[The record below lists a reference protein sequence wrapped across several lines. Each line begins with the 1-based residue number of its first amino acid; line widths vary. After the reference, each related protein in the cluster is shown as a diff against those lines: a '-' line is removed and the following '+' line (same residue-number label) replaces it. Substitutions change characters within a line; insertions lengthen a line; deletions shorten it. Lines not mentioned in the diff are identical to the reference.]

1 MPPAPDD
8 PAAHAAAQAILE
20 RHDLGQ
26 AEDNIRAAARDFLIA
41 VQLAAPA
48 EIEVE
53 APAGDGGRCDL
64 TTADVIF
71 EFKRRIGAKPGLQ
84 PDPVY
89 VDQLDRYLASARDNA
104 LPQRVGILT
113 DGRNWIARW
122 PDMAGLRTDAQYA
135 HELKSADGWLELYR
149 WLSDVSQALEARGI
163 PADDDEVRRR
173 LGPGPRFQQ
182 HLAELRA
189 LYDANRDRETIR
201 VKRELW
207 RRLLSAALGVA
218 VEEEPDLDGL
228 FLRHTYLSVVVGL
241 AVQSAFGIDIL
252 AKAASEPADLIEGR
266 IFQDE
271 TGVRGVVE
279 SDFFGWPAEVG
290 GERWLQGMARRVQHF
305 DWRNAESDIARILY
319 ESVIPAE
326 DRRRLGEY
334 YTPLWLARAIVD
346 EVVQQPL
353 EQTVLDP
360 ACGSGTFI
368 YAAVERFLAAARE
381 ADWSAERTLD
391 RLPTQVQGIDV
402 HPVSVHLARATWTF
416 AARSALERA
425 RDANVPV
432 ATVAPIYLGDSLQL
446 RTAGQDLFSR
456 DRVRIEIDDDDD
468 RHLDFPLSLVQQS
481 DWFDQTMIEISEAIE
496 NRDDPLHALD
506 KQGITED
513 VSERGMLE
521 QTVATMEALHA
532 EGRDH
537 IWGYYTRNMVRP
549 TMLSESKVDAIVGNP
564 PWLTY
569 NKTQAIVRSELERQ
583 SKSFYGIWTGGRYAT
598 HQDVAGL
605 FFTRCVDLYLEVGG
619 SIGMVMPQSALQ
631 TGQYREWRTGAWNR
645 VAADLAWREPW
656 DLERIEPNTFFPVP
670 SCVVF
675 AERLEEQS
683 GESRRT
689 PRGLPAS
696 ASQWLGPEGGPYQRE
711 NVALR
716 DTSGGYASPY
726 GERARQGATI
736 VPRCLF
742 FVEEE
747 ESDAGIAAD
756 VVRVRARRGAQDKE
770 PWRSLD
776 LAKIDNRPIER
787 EYVWDVHLGETVA
800 PYVLLDPLRAVLPMT
815 PDAPMI
821 ERDEHGIHGV
831 ARDTL
836 KRNVARRWREINK
849 IWDENKASSNQLNLV
864 SRLDYVKGLSAQRER
879 LGLAGSPARRLA
891 GSPLNSIRSLANI
904 QRSGSAD
911 GDDTL
916 GRSSGHRIETLHDSM
931 PVETRGTVS
940 NGDHQLSD
948 AGRRGGAADVQGT
961 VRGTGRSQA
970 PLENP
975 DSRVRRRDTA
985 ASGSSTSR
993 STTHRRG
1000 KGSLGRDS
1008 SGPSSEREE
1017 HISDDRS
1024 ASAAGMASRVA
1035 NREASGTDSHAV
1047 DPLNRPAVFYASSGR
1062 PTAAIGFG
1070 PSIVESTLYW
1080 IECDDWAEAYYISA
1094 VINSTALWDSVIPLA
1109 PKNWAGNSR
1118 HVQKHLW
1125 RLPIPEFDPDESLHL
1140 EIAEAGADAAIGA
1153 ESVWR
1158 EIEAKRRAAGKS
1170 VSVTIARREIRAW
1183 LAESAE
1189 GKRVE
1194 VLVERLL
1201 SPP

>member
-8 PAAHAAAQAILE
+8 PAAHAAAEAILE
-20 RHDLGQ
+20 RHALGQ
-26 AEDNIRAAARDFLIA
+26 AEDNIRAAARDFLVA
-41 VQLAAPA
+41 VDLADRA

-135 HELKSADGWLELYR
+135 HELKSADGWLDLYR

-252 AKAASEPADLIEGR
+252 AKAAAEPADLIEGR

-391 RLPTQVQGIDV
+391 RLPTQIQGIDV

-425 RDANVPV
+425 RDANIPV
-432 ATVAPIYLGDSLQL
+432 ETVAPIYLGDSLQL

-456 DRVRIEIDDDDD
+456 DRVRIEIGDEEN
-468 RHLDFPLSLVQQS
+468 RALEYPLSLAEQS
-481 DWFDQTMIEISEAIE
+481 DWFDEVISDIAESVE
-496 NRDDPLHALD
+496 QGDDPLRSLD
-506 KQGITED
+506 DRGITEGPD
-513 VSERGMLE
+513 REM
-521 QTVATMEALHA
+521 METTIETLQALHA
-532 EGRDH
+532 EGRNH
-537 IWGYYTRNMVRP
+537 IWGYYSRNLIRP
-549 TMLSESKVDAIVGNP
+549 ALLSRQKVDAIVGNP
-564 PWLTY
+564 PWLAY
-569 NKTQAIVRSELERQ
+569 NKTQAIIRSELELQ
-583 SKSFYGIWTGGRYAT
+583 SKDQYGIWTGGQYAS
-598 HQDVAGL
+598 HQDVSAL
-605 FFTRCVDLYLEVGG
+605 FYSRCVDLYLAHEGVA
-619 SIGMVMPQSALQ
+619 GMVMPHGALQ
-631 TGQYREWRTGAWNR
+631 TGQYRRWRTGDWGNVR
-645 VAADLAWREPW
+645 VNFRHGTPW
-656 DLERIEPNTFFPVP
+656 DLEAIEPNDFFPIPSSVIFLQHVP
-670 SCVVF
+670 DR
-675 AERLEEQS
+675 ERHISFPDTAMQWKGTKEDPN
-683 GESRRT
+683 RD
-689 PRGLPAS
+689 GLVPIT
-696 ASQWLGPEGGPYQRE
+696 
-711 NVALR
+711 
-716 DTSGGYASPY
+716 DTSGEFASPY
-726 GERARQGATI
+726 GNRARVGATI
-736 VPRCLF
+736 YPRCLF
-742 FVEEE
+742 FVTVE
-747 ESDAGIAAD
+747 ESESKIGAD
-756 VVRVRARRGAQDKE
+756 VVHTTPRRGAQDKE

-776 LAKIDNRPIER
+776 LSHLHRLPIER
-787 EYVWDVHLGETVA
+787 EYIWDVHLGETLA
-800 PYVLLDPLRAVLPMT
+800 PYIMLEPLKAILPMSHESPYLELDPDVPGGLDSSSL
-815 PDAPMI
+815 
-821 ERDEHGIHGV
+821 
-831 ARDTL
+831 
-836 KRNVARRWREINK
+836 ARRMRRRWEQISQLYLEHKPANNK
-849 IWDENKASSNQLNLV
+849 GGLLGQL
-864 SRLDYVKGLSAQRER
+864 DHFHALSAQSER
-879 LGLAGSPARRLA
+879 VSRA
-891 GSPLNSIRSLANI
+891 SIAW
-904 QRSGSAD
+904 
-911 GDDTL
+911 TL
-916 GRSSGHRIETLHDSM
+916 YHRIQFWSTQ
-931 PVETRGTVS
+931 
-940 NGDHQLSD
+940 HQAIREQHSW
-948 AGRRGGAADVQGT
+948 
-961 VRGTGRSQA
+961 
-970 PLENP
+970 P
-975 DSRVRRRDTA
+975 
-985 ASGSSTSR
+985 
-993 STTHRRG
+993 THHR
-1000 KGSLGRDS
+1000 
-1008 SGPSSEREE
+1008 
-1017 HISDDRS
+1017 
-1024 ASAAGMASRVA
+1024 
-1035 NREASGTDSHAV
+1035 
-1047 DPLNRPAVFYASSGR
+1047 
-1062 PTAAIGFG
+1062 
-1070 PSIVESTLYW
+1070 YW
-1080 IECDDWAEAYYISA
+1080 IT
-1094 VINSTALWDSVIPLA
+1094 NSTRSNATRSKKVGIW
-1109 PKNWAGNSR
+1109 
-1118 HVQKHLW
+1118 
-1125 RLPIPEFDPDESLHL
+1125 
-1140 EIAEAGADAAIGA
+1140 
-1153 ESVWR
+1153 
-1158 EIEAKRRAAGKS
+1158 
-1170 VSVTIARREIRAW
+1170 
-1183 LAESAE
+1183 
-1189 GKRVE
+1189 
-1194 VLVERLL
+1194 
-1201 SPP
+1201 

>member
-20 RHDLGQ
+20 RHDLDQ
-26 AEDNIRAAARDFLIA
+26 AEDNIRAAVRDFLVA
-41 VQLAAPA
+41 VDLADRA

-64 TTADVIF
+64 RTADVIF

-84 PDPVY
+84 PDPDY

-104 LPQRVGILT
+104 FPQRVGILT

-122 PDMAGLRTDAQYA
+122 PAMSGLRTDAQYA
-135 HELKSADGWLELYR
+135 HELRSADGWLELYR

-163 PADDDEVRRR
+163 PADDEEVRRR

-252 AKAASEPADLIEGR
+252 AKAAAEPADLIEGR

-391 RLPTQVQGIDV
+391 RLPTQIQGIDV

-425 RDANVPV
+425 RDAGVPV
-432 ATVAPIYLGDSLQL
+432 ETVAPIYLGDSLQL

-481 DWFDQTMIEISEAIE
+481 DWFDQTMLEISEAIE

-506 KQGITED
+506 NQGITED

-537 IWGYYTRNMVRP
+537 IWSYYTRNMVRP
-549 TMLSESKVDAIVGNP
+549 TMLSLQKVDAIVGNP

-583 SKSFYGIWTGGRYAT
+583 SKSIYGIWTGGRYAT

-605 FFTRCVDLYLEVGG
+605 FFTRCVDLYLDVGG

-675 AERLEEQS
+675 AGRLEEQA
-683 GESRRT
+683 GKGRRK

-711 NVALR
+711 NVVLR

-821 ERDEHGIHGV
+821 ERDENGIHGV

-836 KRNVARRWREINK
+836 KRNMARRWREINR
-849 IWDENKASSNQLNLV
+849 IWEDNKSPNNKLTLLGQI
-864 SRLDYVKGLSAQRER
+864 DYMRKLSAQSARVSREYR
-879 LGLAGSPARRLA
+879 ASIAR
-891 GSPLNSIRSLANI
+891 
-904 QRSGSAD
+904 
-911 GDDTL
+911 
-916 GRSSGHRIETLHDSM
+916 
-931 PVETRGTVS
+931 VS
-940 NGDHQLSD
+940 
-948 AGRRGGAADVQGT
+948 REY
-961 VRGTGRSQA
+961 RSQA
-970 PLENP
+970 LAQFPL
-975 DSRVRRRDTA
+975 VIY
-985 ASGSSTSR
+985 TS
-993 STTHRRG
+993 
-1000 KGSLGRDS
+1000 
-1008 SGPSSEREE
+1008 
-1017 HISDDRS
+1017 
-1024 ASAAGMASRVA
+1024 A
-1035 NREASGTDSHAV
+1035 
-1047 DPLNRPAVFYASSGR
+1047 GR
-1062 PTAAIGFG
+1062 PTAAIVPPNGALIESKLFG
-1070 PSIVESTLYW
+1070 IPCQTM
-1080 IECDDWAEAYYISA
+1080 AEANYLTAI
-1094 VINSTALWDSVIPLA
+1094 INSDAMWKAVIPLA
-1109 PKNWAGNSR
+1109 TKNWAGNSR
-1118 HVQKHLW
+1118 DVQKQIW
-1125 RLPIPEFDPDESLHL
+1125 RLPIPEFDETEKMHSDLAGAGAELT
-1140 EIAEAGADAAIGA
+1140 EEAEAIWNEIRA
-1153 ESVWR
+1153 ER
-1158 EIEAKRRAAGKS
+1158 EASGKS
-1170 VSVTIARREIRAW
+1170 TSVTIARRMLREWQTESPQAQQ
-1183 LAESAE
+1183 AE
-1189 GKRVE
+1189 R
-1194 VLVERLL
+1194 LVEMLL
-1201 SPP
+1201 R

>member
-20 RHDLGQ
+20 RHDLDQ
-26 AEDNIRAAARDFLIA
+26 AEDNIRAAVRDFLVA
-41 VQLAAPA
+41 VDLADRA

-64 TTADVIF
+64 RTADVIF

-84 PDPVY
+84 PDPDY

-104 LPQRVGILT
+104 FPQRVGILT

-135 HELKSADGWLELYR
+135 HELRSADGWLELYR

-163 PADDDEVRRR
+163 PADDEEVRRR

-252 AKAASEPADLIEGR
+252 AKAAAEPADLIEGR

-391 RLPTQVQGIDV
+391 RLPTQIQGIDV

-425 RDANVPV
+425 RDAGVPV
-432 ATVAPIYLGDSLQL
+432 ETVAPIYLGDSLQL

-481 DWFDQTMIEISEAIE
+481 DWFDQTMLEISEAIE

-506 KQGITED
+506 NQGITED

-537 IWGYYTRNMVRP
+537 IWSYYTRNMVRP
-549 TMLSESKVDAIVGNP
+549 TMLSLQKVDAIVGNP

-583 SKSFYGIWTGGRYAT
+583 SKSIYGIWTGGRYAT

-605 FFTRCVDLYLEVGG
+605 FFTRCVDLYLDVGG

-675 AERLEEQS
+675 AGRLEEQA
-683 GESRRT
+683 GKGRRK

-711 NVALR
+711 NVVLR

-821 ERDEHGIHGV
+821 ERDENGIHGV

-836 KRNVARRWREINK
+836 KRNMARRWREINR
-849 IWDENKASSNQLNLV
+849 IWEDNKSPNNKLALLGQI
-864 SRLDYVKGLSAQRER
+864 DYMRKLSAQSARVSREYR
-879 LGLAGSPARRLA
+879 
-891 GSPLNSIRSLANI
+891 
-904 QRSGSAD
+904 
-911 GDDTL
+911 
-916 GRSSGHRIETLHDSM
+916 
-931 PVETRGTVS
+931 
-940 NGDHQLSD
+940 
-948 AGRRGGAADVQGT
+948 
-961 VRGTGRSQA
+961 
-970 PLENP
+970 
-975 DSRVRRRDTA
+975 
-985 ASGSSTSR
+985 AS
-993 STTHRRG
+993 
-1000 KGSLGRDS
+1000 
-1008 SGPSSEREE
+1008 
-1017 HISDDRS
+1017 
-1024 ASAAGMASRVA
+1024 
-1035 NREASGTDSHAV
+1035 
-1047 DPLNRPAVFYASSGR
+1047 
-1062 PTAAIGFG
+1062 
-1070 PSIVESTLYW
+1070 
-1080 IECDDWAEAYYISA
+1080 
-1094 VINSTALWDSVIPLA
+1094 
-1109 PKNWAGNSR
+1109 
-1118 HVQKHLW
+1118 
-1125 RLPIPEFDPDESLHL
+1125 
-1140 EIAEAGADAAIGA
+1140 
-1153 ESVWR
+1153 
-1158 EIEAKRRAAGKS
+1158 
-1170 VSVTIARREIRAW
+1170 IARVSREYRASIA
-1183 LAESAE
+1183 L
-1189 GKRVE
+1189 K
-1194 VLVERLL
+1194 
-1201 SPP
+1201 P